1 MSLEEL
7 PLEKQQRYLERLAGM
22 SPAQRFAMALDV
34 IDTARAFM
42 EAGIKLRFP
51 NATHRQVQAQVAA
64 MLCGPE
70 VARRLYG
77 SFPEEE
83 ER

>member
-7 PLEKQQRYLERLAGM
+7 PPEKQQRYLERLAGM
-22 SPAQRFAMALDV
+22 SPAQRLARTLDV

-51 NATHRQVQAQVAA
+51 DATARQVQAQVAA

-77 SFPEEE
+77 SLPEDK
-83 ER
+83 R

>member
-1 MSLEEL
+1 VSLEDL
-7 PLEKQQRYLERLAGM
+7 PPEKQRQYLERLA
-22 SPAQRFAMALDV
+22 SLTPAQRFAMALDV
-34 IDTARAFM
+34 IDRSRAFM
-42 EAGIKLRFP
+42 EAGIRLRFP

-83 ER
+83 Q